1 VRAGIVLNRTSRG
14 GVSDHL
20 SAIANGLARH
30 GISVSYLSG
39 GPDHSLD
46 FIACWGWRKA
56 KAIKDAGFD
65 KPVLVLERGYI
76 GDRLNVWTSLGWD
89 GLNGRARFPEPQ
101 DGGER
106 FWENHGHL
114 AKEWERFDGYWLIAG
129 QVLGDQS
136 LLNVN
141 YLEWLRDTVDELDRM
156 GVDARFR
163 PHPEAV
169 KRQQEFPVPSY
180 MVSTGTLEEDLSEA
194 ACVIAYN
201 SNATVDAVLAGIPA
215 ITCDEGAMAWDVTS
229 HHALQ
234 GLVTPD
240 RTEWFRRM
248 AWTQWTIEEISDGSA
263 WAVVR
268 TAM

>member
-1 VRAGIVLNRTSRG
+1 MKAAVNISVT
-14 GVSDHL
+14 
-20 SAIANGLARH
+20 RH
-30 GISVSYLSG
+30 GIVSPHMVAVAAGLRRCGVDVREYSNQ
-39 GPDHSLD
+39 PEPTAD
-46 FIACWGWRKA
+46 FCVTWGTRRADRA
-56 KAIKDAGFD
+56 KAVGFNG
-65 KPVLVLERGYI
+65 PFLVVEHGYI
-76 GDRLNVWTSLGWD
+76 GDRINTWTSLGWD
-89 GLNGRARFPEPQ
+89 GLNGRARFPEPA
-101 DGGER
+101 DGGQR
-106 FWENHGHL
+106 FWSNHGHL

-141 YLEWLRDTVDELDRM
+141 YLEWLKDTIDELDRM

-169 KRQQEFPVPSY
+169 RRGQVFPVPSY
-180 MVSTGTLEEDLSEA
+180 MVSTGTLADDLAEA

-215 ITCDEGAMAWDVTS
+215 ITVDEGAMAWSMTS
-229 HHALQ
+229 HHVSQ
-234 GLVTPD
+234 PLVTPD
-240 RTEWFRRM
+240 RSEWFRRM